1 MARRTKEA
9 RAGAPPKA
17 TAAKTSG
24 RVTSPSGR
32 YTPPVPKEVKTS
44 PVWVPVLL
52 LALLILGMLVIL
64 LNYLGELPGGASNV
78 YLLVGLGLITAG
90 FITATKYH

>member
-1 MARRTKEA
+1 MARRTKDA
-9 RAGAPPKA
+9 PGGGASKGHGRATP
-17 TAAKTSG
+17 
-24 RVTSPSGR
+24 PSGR

-52 LALLILGMLVIL
+52 LSLLILGMLVIL
-64 LNYLGELPGGASNV
+64 LNYLGELPGGADNL